1 MRSSTWLPAGS
12 PRAPP
17 PPGSPPPPRGAG
29 CDLLPGCRRDRLGRA
44 APRVPAAPDRVRPVP
59 ALGHSRCLAAD
70 PRRPPRPGSAARR
83 PGARTDRG
91 DHRLA
96 IGARRRHRSHHKP
109 RYDAGKKVNGRKRH
123 IAVDTNG
130 LLLAVVVTIA
140 AIQDRDAGLRLLGAL
155 RARFSTISLV
165 WADAGYAGRLVTW
178 AGTVLHLVVEIVK
191 RCDDLTGFHVLPR
204 RWVVERTFAW
214 ISKRRRCVRDYE
226 TLPEH
231 HEAMVHIAMIMTMSR
246 RLARTT

>member
-1 MRSSTWLPAGS
+1 MGDPFGWAGQDRHEQTGEDDTRTPGRRLGVGTARLPGVHFMIGNDTPTRPNQIPYRRPVGPDRAAAAACGQHRWPRRS
-12 PRAPP
+12 PRGP
-17 PPGSPPPPRGAG
+17 SPPPSAG

-109 RYDAGKKVNGRKRH
+109 RLRRRQEGQRPQTTHRGRHQRSATGRRGHHCRH
-123 IAVDTNG
+123 PG
-130 LLLAVVVTIA
+130 PRRRA
-140 AIQDRDAGLRLLGAL
+140 AP
-155 RARFSTISLV
+155 
-165 WADAGYAGRLVTW
+165 AGRA
-178 AGTVLHLVVEIVK
+178 AGPVQH
-191 RCDDLTGFHVLPR
+191 HQPR
-204 RWVVERTFAW
+204 RRRG
-214 ISKRRRCVRDYE
+214 SRRRC
-226 TLPEH
+226 PGWC
-231 HEAMVHIAMIMTMSR
+231 
-246 RLARTT
+246 